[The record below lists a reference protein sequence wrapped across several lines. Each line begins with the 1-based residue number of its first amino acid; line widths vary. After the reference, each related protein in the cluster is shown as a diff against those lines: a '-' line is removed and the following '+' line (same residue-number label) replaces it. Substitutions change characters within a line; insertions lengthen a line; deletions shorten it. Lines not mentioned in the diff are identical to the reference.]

1 MRRNKR
7 IEIFRG
13 NVKEFKAE
21 VCLIAPFQALERPGF
36 IRILGIEGQEK
47 KHRAY
52 MLSQR
57 ALIDF
62 EEDALNFTTLP
73 SEVPIEICYE
83 EQKIPIDK
91 GCVLAMDTDQ
101 NLCFLIHEDV
111 PLKQMLSILNRAAT
125 RLIRLDVP

>member
-1 MRRNKR
+1 MIRVY
-7 IEIFRG
+7 RG
-13 NVKEFKAE
+13 EAKKFDAE
-21 VCLIAPFQALERPGF
+21 VSLSAPVEALGRPGLV
-36 IRILGIEGQEK
+36 RILGIEGQER

-52 MLSQR
+52 MLAQR

-62 EEDALNFTTLP
+62 GEGLL
-73 SEVPIEICYE
+73 EVENVPAREPIEVRYLDQVIRLE
-83 EQKIPIDK
+83 K
-91 GCVLAMDTDQ
+91 GCVLAMDEDQ

>member
-1 MRRNKR
+1 MRKNKK

-13 NVKEFKAE
+13 NIKEFEAE
-21 VCLIAPFQALERPGF
+21 ICLVAPLEALERPGF
-36 IRILGIEGQEK
+36 TRILGIEGQEK

-62 EEDALNFTTLP
+62 EENTLNFTMV
-73 SEVPIEICYE
+73 SSDVPIKIRYE
-83 EQKIPIDK
+83 EHNIAVDK
-91 GCVLAMDTDQ
+91 GCVLAMDADQ
-101 NLCFLIHEDV
+101 NLCLLIHEEV
-111 PLKQMLSILNRAAT
+111 PLKQILSILNRAAT